1 MFNKRGISP
10 LIASVL
16 LIAFTVTL
24 FLIISSFVQK
34 SIVEPGLDEGG
45 EKIANTLDCLSARID
60 VAESCVQNANDGV
73 RVKVDNIWDVELTGF
88 QIRAVGSTGV
98 ESKRFPT
105 DGSSIVI
112 APLDRKDSLVISI
125 VAANVGTVTSLEI
138 FPEVDNG
145 LCRSNPVVVKN
156 FDKKASC

>member
-60 VAESCVQNANDGV
+60 VAESCVQNGNDGV
-73 RVKVDNIWDVELTGF
+73 RVKIDNTGDVVMTGF
-88 QIRAVGSTGV
+88 QIRVVGSTGV
-98 ESKRFPT
+98 ENKIFPA
-105 DGSSIVI
+105 DGSSISI
-112 APLDRKDSLVISI
+112 APLDRKDSGVIAI
-125 VAANVGTVTSLEI
+125 VPATVGTVTSLEI
-138 FPEVDNG
+138 FPEVNNG
-145 LCRSNPVVVKN
+145 LCRSNPAIVTN
-156 FDKKASC
+156 FNKQASC